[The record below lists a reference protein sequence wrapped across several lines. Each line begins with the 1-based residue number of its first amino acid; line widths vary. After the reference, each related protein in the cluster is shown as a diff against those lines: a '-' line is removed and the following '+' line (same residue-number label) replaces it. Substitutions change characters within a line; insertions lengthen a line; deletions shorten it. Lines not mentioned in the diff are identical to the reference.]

1 MSTAHDS
8 PEPVTL
14 TVNGAEVTLD
24 PADETSLL
32 HAMRA
37 QLGLVG
43 ARPGCALGECGA
55 CTVLVDDE
63 PVKSCQVPA
72 VEAAGRSVTTP
83 EGLGTPDAPH
93 PLQQAFIDLQAAQC
107 GYCINGIVMRLAAIE
122 RSGDP
127 VPGRDELAE
136 VLEGQLCRCG
146 THTRILEA
154 AHAGL
159 SACRGEASSGLGVL
173 TTSTL
178 PCSADGTPDDSEG
191 IPKALQDAPHLEQ
204 WMGLSDDGR
213 IEVFSGRAELG
224 QGALSALRRVV
235 AAVVGVE
242 VDHVVAREPS
252 TTASPDEGF
261 TAGSRTVIQSGQ
273 ALAIVARSFADA
285 LVDRAADKLGADPDD
300 LRIDPDGVVRD
311 ADGGELTLAD
321 LAGMGPVTGAVD
333 LDAVPDW
340 TIDAL
345 ATQTPR
351 ADIPRK
357 VTGSGAYLHDLVF
370 DGMLHARAVLPP
382 TYEASLGDV
391 DLTRVRAMHGVV
403 DVVHDGR
410 LLIVVCET
418 EPQAIRAASA
428 LASQVRWGDEGLG
441 FRGTD
446 VLAAMRELDVVPFVA
461 REDDGVDA
469 ALASGTR
476 HSAGFS
482 KPYQSHG
489 SMAPSCAIARVDDD
503 ALTVWSHT
511 QGVFPLRRELAAMFD
526 LDTDDVTVHHAE
538 GPGCYGQNGADDV
551 AAFATAAARLVPGRH
566 VRMMLSSA
574 DEFGWEPYGS
584 AMACDVDVSV
594 DDDGRILAWRNRTLT
609 DAHMARPRGNG
620 DRLAV
625 AWLREDAVERSWGGA
640 SEGGARD
647 SIPIYDVPAVEA
659 IADHVRGPLRTGSLR
674 SLGSFFQVFAIESMM
689 DELAERAG
697 LDPVEFRRRNLADDR
712 AREVLEAAAE
722 AAGWEP
728 HVGPSGVGRGV
739 ALARYHAVNGYAA
752 LVADVDV
759 DIDAD
764 RLAVRRVVVAVD
776 VGTIVDP
783 DGLRNQVEGGILQ
796 GISRTLHERLAV
808 DGRGVQSRDWSTYPV
823 LRFPDVPDLQVL
835 LLDRPGASPLGAGE
849 ITTPPTPAAVVN
861 AIDDAIGVRMRHLPV
876 DADAI
881 RARVLDMDE
890 AELDRVRIG
899 E

>member
-1 MSTAHDS
+1 MSMTHDS
-8 PEPVTL
+8 PDSVAL
-14 TVNGAEVTLD
+14 TVNGSEVTLD
-24 PADETSLL
+24 PSDEVTLL
-32 HAMRA
+32 HAIRA
-37 QLGLVG
+37 QLGLFG

-63 PVKSCQVPA
+63 PVKACQVPA
-72 VEAAGRSVTTP
+72 AEASGRSVTTP

-107 GYCINGIVMRLAAIE
+107 GYCINGIVMRLAAID
-122 RSGDP
+122 RAGDP
-127 VPGRDELAE
+127 VPGRDDLAAA
-136 VLEGQLCRCG
+136 LEDQLCRCG
-146 THTRILEA
+146 THARILEA

-159 SACRGEASSGLGVL
+159 STCRGEAAPGIGVL
-173 TTSTL
+173 TTSMRS
-178 PCSADGTPDDSEG
+178 CSADGTPDDSDG
-191 IPKALQDAPHLEQ
+191 VPQALQDAPHLEQ
-204 WMGLSDDGR
+204 WLGLSDDGR
-213 IEVFSGRAELG
+213 IEVLSGRAELG
-224 QGALSALRRVV
+224 QGALSALRRIV

-242 VDHVVAREPS
+242 VDHVVARDPS
-252 TTASPDEGF
+252 TASSPDEGF
-261 TAGSRTVIQSGQ
+261 TAGSRTVIQGGQ

-285 LVDRAADKLGADPDD
+285 LIDRAADKLGADPDD
-300 LRIDPDGVVRD
+300 LHIDLDGVVRD
-311 ADGGELTLAD
+311 DHGGELTLAD

-340 TIDAL
+340 SIEAL
-345 ATQTPR
+345 SAQTPR

-391 DLTRVRAMHGVV
+391 DLTRVRAMRGVV

-410 LLIVVCET
+410 LLLVVCET

-428 LASQVRWGDEGLG
+428 LASQVRWGDEGLA
-441 FRGTD
+441 FRGAD
-446 VLAAMRELDVVPFVA
+446 VFATLRSLDTEPFVA
-461 REDDGVDA
+461 RQDDGVDE
-469 ALASGTR
+469 ALTSGTR
-476 HSAGFS
+476 HSAAYS

-489 SMAPSCAIARVDDD
+489 VMAPSCAIARFDDD
-503 ALTVWSHT
+503 TLMVWSHT
-511 QGVFPLRRELAAMFD
+511 QGVFPLKRELAAMFT
-526 LDTDDVTVHHAE
+526 LDADRVTVQHAE
-538 GPGCYGQNGADDV
+538 GPGCYGQSGADDV
-551 AAFATAAARLVPGRH
+551 AAFAVAAARIVPGRH
-566 VRMMLSSA
+566 VRVMLSSS

-584 AMACDVDVSV
+584 AMAGDIDVSM
-594 DDDGRILAWRNRTLT
+594 DGDARILAWRNRTLT
-609 DAHMARPRGNG
+609 DAHMARPRGKGN
-620 DRLAV
+620 RLAV
-625 AWLREDAVERSWGGA
+625 AWLREDAVERSWGG
-640 SEGGARD
+640 STEGGSRD
-647 SIPIYDVPAVEA
+647 SVPIYDVPAVEA

-674 SLGSFFQVFAIESMM
+674 SLGSFFHVFAIESMM

-697 LDPVEFRRRNLADDR
+697 LDPVEFRLRNLADDR

-739 ALARYHAVNGYAA
+739 ALARYHAFNGYAA

-764 RLAVRRVVVAVD
+764 RLAVRRVVAAVD

-823 LRFPDVPDLQVL
+823 LRFTGVPDLEILV
-835 LLDRPGASPLGAGE
+835 LDRPGASPLGAGE

-876 DADAI
+876 DTDAI

-890 AELDRVRIG
+890 AELERIRIG